1 MRELQADTG
10 QTIKKLVNNIRV
22 REDVYHCIEE
32 LAALGVISELDLYDA
47 FLLIRERTE
56 IPLRVLQPMYQSAV
70 DELNEYNFNWPDVS
84 RNSAKPLS
92 TYKNFKHLCEL
103 KNITLTEN
111 LMTHSCHAAIDGE
124 AISEAELLDII
135 ISAGLFGYH
144 KTIKSVSR
152 RLAGIGKAIHPVH
165 AWLGD
170 DEWDGVDRIE
180 FLITK
185 LNIQEC
191 TEKLARVYLTRWM
204 LGAMD
209 CVYNPRGVVKQSM
222 LVLQGE
228 SGCGKTHFFESLL
241 PQEFMPDWFGI
252 AGRTPWDARNLRSN
266 TKKWLLEFVNFQE
279 YLVHGFAT
287 GGRRTGLS
295 DVGAFLDRG
304 SDSLGYHTT
313 DRRMF
318 FCAGITTK
326 KVRMAYS
333 ADRHYFVIPIGT
345 IKFNMEI
352 DVHQLWLQIRS
363 LYKDGQQHVLLK
375 DEFKQ
380 HMRYASV
387 ISTRPHWTEE
397 QLGKNTRW
405 LKR

>member
-1 MRELQADTG
+1 MRELPADTG
-10 QTIKKLVNNIRV
+10 QTIKKLVNDIRV
-22 REDVYHCIEE
+22 REDVYQCIEE

-47 FLLIRERTE
+47 FILIRERTE
-56 IPLRVLQPMYQSAV
+56 IPLRVLQPMYQSAI
-70 DELNEYNFNWPDVS
+70 DEVNEYNFNWPDVKQG
-84 RNSAKPLS
+84 SAKPLS

-103 KNITLTEN
+103 KNITLSEN
-111 LMTHSCHAAIDGE
+111 LMTHSCSATIEGE

-144 KTIKSVSR
+144 KTIKAVSR
-152 RLAGIGKAIHPVH
+152 RLAGAGQAIHPVD
-165 AWLGD
+165 AWLGND
-170 DEWDGVDRIE
+170 KWDGVDRIE

-185 LNIQEC
+185 LDIQEC

-209 CVYNPRGVVKQSM
+209 GVYNSHGVAKQSM
-222 LVLQGE
+222 LVLQGK
-228 SGCGKTHFFESLL
+228 SGCGKTMFFESLL
-241 PQEFMPDWFGI
+241 PQEFMHEWFGV
-252 AGRTPWDARNLRSN
+252 AGRTPWNLRNLRGN
-266 TKKWLLEFVNFQE
+266 TKKWLLEFTSFEE
-279 YLVHGFAT
+279 YLVHGYSVA
-287 GGRRTGLS
+287 GRKSGLTNVS
-295 DVGAFLDRG
+295 AFLDRA
-304 SDSLGYHTT
+304 SDPLGNHTV

-326 KVRMAYS
+326 NVRMAYA

-352 DVHQLWLQIRS
+352 DVRQLWLQIRS
-363 LYKDGQQHVLLK
+363 LYEDGQRHILLA

-397 QLGKNTRW
+397 QQGKNTRW